1 VRTLGDTEQSPFT
14 EEDFM
19 GNVST
24 YKHAMIA
31 GAVALALG
39 SAGAALADD
48 STNSKTTPNTA
59 ATTTTTDTSSST
71 HMTGKEKATAIGAG
85 SGAAVGA
92 VVGGPV
98 GAVVGA
104 GVGAV
109 VGHEGTDANGNVTG
123 TNKHWSKGGDEQV
136 RKAQTALNDKGFNVA
151 VDGRMGPNTEGAVRS
166 FQQQNGLVASGTLD
180 DATLNALGV
189 KS

>member
-1 VRTLGDTEQSPFT
+1 MMKS
-14 EEDFM
+14 
-19 GNVST
+19 ST
-24 YKHAMIA
+24 FKHSLVA
-31 GAVALALG
+31 GAVVLALG
-39 SAGAALADD
+39 SAGLSFADD

-59 ATTTTTDTSSST
+59 ATNTGSSMP
-71 HMTGKEKATAIGAG
+71 MTGKQKATAIGAG

-109 VGHEGTDANGNVTG
+109 VGHEGTDAHGHVSDNDSR
-123 TNKHWSKGGDEQV
+123 HWSKGDAQV
-136 RKAQTALNDKGFNVA
+136 RKAQTALNDKGFNVS
-151 VDGRMGPNTEGAVRS
+151 VDGRMGPNTEGAVRR
-166 FQQQNGLVASGTLD
+166 FQEKNGLAQSGTLD
-180 DATLNALGV
+180 DSTLNALGV

>member
-1 VRTLGDTEQSPFT
+1 MNATF
-14 EEDFM
+14 
-19 GNVST
+19 
-24 YKHAMIA
+24 KHAMIA
-31 GAVALALG
+31 GAVALAMG
-39 SAGAALADD
+39 SAGACLADD
-48 STNSKTTPNTA
+48 TTNSKTTPNTPT
-59 ATTTTTDTSSST
+59 ATTSTDTSSS
-71 HMTGKEKATAIGAG
+71 HMTGKQKATAIGAG

-109 VGHEGTDANGNVTG
+109 VGHQGTDANGNVTDSH
-123 TNKHWSKGGDEQV
+123 NHWSKGGDEQV
-136 RKAQTALNDKGFNVA
+136 RKAQAALNDKGFNVA

-166 FQQQNGLVASGTLD
+166 FQEKNGLVASGTLD

>member
-1 VRTLGDTEQSPFT
+1 MRTLGDTVQTPFT
-14 EEDFM
+14 KEAFM
-19 GNVST
+19 SKVST
-24 YKHAMIA
+24 FKHAMIA

-39 SAGAALADD
+39 SAGACLADD
-48 STNSKTTPNTA
+48 ATNSKTTPNTT
-59 ATTTTTDTSSST
+59 ATTSTDTTSST
-71 HMTGKEKATAIGAG
+71 QMTGKQKATAIGAG

-109 VGHEGTDANGNVTG
+109 VGHEGTDANGNVSG
-123 TNKHWSKGGDEQV
+123 TSKHWSKGGDEQV
-136 RKAQTALNDKGFNVA
+136 RKAQAALNDKGFTVA

>member
-1 VRTLGDTEQSPFT
+1 MNNASIF
-14 EEDFM
+14 
-19 GNVST
+19 
-24 YKHAMIA
+24 KHALIA
-31 GAVALALG
+31 GAVTLALG
-39 SAGAALADD
+39 TAGVCSADD
-48 STNSKTTPNTA
+48 STNSRTTPNTA
-59 ATTTTTDTSSST
+59 ATNTGSTTP
-71 HMTGKEKATAIGAG
+71 MTGKQKATAIGAG

-109 VGHEGTDANGNVTG
+109 VGHEGTDAHGHVSDNDSR
-123 TNKHWSKGGDEQV
+123 HWSKGDAQV

-166 FQQQNGLVASGTLD
+166 FQEKNGLAQSGSLD
-180 DATLNALGV
+180 DSTLNALGV

>member
-1 VRTLGDTEQSPFT
+1 
-14 EEDFM
+14 M
-19 GNVST
+19 NHVST
-24 YKHAMIA
+24 FKQAMIA

-48 STNSKTTPNTA
+48 STNSKTTPNA
-59 ATTTTTDTSSST
+59 ANTTTTAST
-71 HMTGKEKATAIGAG
+71 QMTGKQKATAIGAG

-109 VGHEGTDANGNVTG
+109 VGHEGTDANGNVDTP
-123 TNKHWSKGGDEQV
+123 NRHWSKGDAQV
-136 RKAQTALNDKGFNVA
+136 RKAQVALNDKGYNVA

-166 FQQQNGLVASGTLD
+166 FQEKNGLAQSGTLD
-180 DATLNALGV
+180 DETLNALGV

>member
-1 VRTLGDTEQSPFT
+1 
-14 EEDFM
+14 M
-19 GNVST
+19 NNAST
-24 YKHAMIA
+24 FKHALLA

-39 SAGAALADD
+39 TAGVCSADD

-59 ATTTTTDTSSST
+59 ATTGSTTP
-71 HMTGKEKATAIGAG
+71 MTGKQKATAIGAG

-109 VGHEGTDANGNVTG
+109 VGHEGTDANGHVSDDSSR
-123 TNKHWSKGGDEQV
+123 HWSKGDAQV

-151 VDGRMGPNTEGAVRS
+151 VDGRMGPKTEGAVRS
-166 FQQQNGLVASGTLD
+166 FQEKNGLAQSGSLD
-180 DATLNALGV
+180 DSTLNALGV

>member
-1 VRTLGDTEQSPFT
+1 MNATF
-14 EEDFM
+14 
-19 GNVST
+19 
-24 YKHAMIA
+24 KHAMIA
-31 GAVALALG
+31 GAVALAMG
-39 SAGAALADD
+39 SAGACLADD
-48 STNSKTTPNTA
+48 TTNSKTTPNTTT
-59 ATTTTTDTSSST
+59 ATTSTDTSSS
-71 HMTGKEKATAIGAG
+71 HMSGKQKATAIGAG

-109 VGHEGTDANGNVTG
+109 VGHEGTDANGNVSDSH
-123 TNKHWSKGGDEQV
+123 KHWSKSGDEQV
-136 RKAQTALNDKGFNVA
+136 RKAQAALNDKGFNVA

-189 KS
+189 RS